1 MQYRTCGE
9 SFPPLH
15 YAEHIRWHESQLKL
29 STMMFEKIVGLFTQ
43 RMSASVGLS
52 TETPQAAYFGHT
64 FNSGIPNTP
73 LGYKIARP

>member
-1 MQYRTCGE
+1 
-9 SFPPLH
+9 
-15 YAEHIRWHESQLKL
+15 
-29 STMMFEKIVGLFTQ
+29 MMFEKIVGLFTQ